1 MNDFVLDTNIC
12 IYWLK
17 GKHEIRRK
25 IEQVGTD
32 HLKIT
37 IISLAELKYGAY
49 YSQKV
54 NENLKNIDNFLKQ
67 VRILFFNNEAAGL
80 FGKIKADLRR
90 SGQIIE
96 DFDILIASIVMGYDD
111 ILVTGNVDHF
121 SKINGLKYENWL
133 EK

>member
-1 MNDFVLDTNIC
+1 MNNFVLDTNIC

-17 GKHEIRRK
+17 GKPEIRKK
-25 IEQVGTD
+25 IERVGVNR
-32 HLKIT
+32 LKIT
-37 IISLAELKYGAY
+37 VISLAELKYGAY

-67 VRILFFNNEAAGL
+67 VRTLSLTNEATDL

-96 DFDILIASIVMGYDD
+96 DFDILIASIVMIHDD

-121 SKINGLKYENWL
+121 SKIIALRYENWL

>member
-17 GKHEIRRK
+17 GKPEIQNK
-25 IEQVGTD
+25 IERVGIN

-37 IISLAELKYGAY
+37 VISLAELKYGAY

-54 NENLKNIDNFLKQ
+54 SENLKNIDNFLKQ
-67 VRILFFNNEAAGL
+67 VRTLLLTNEATDL

-96 DFDILIASIVMGYDD
+96 DFDILIASITMINDG
-111 ILVTGNVDHF
+111 ILVTGNIDHF
-121 SKINGLKYENWL
+121 SKINGLRYENWL
-133 EK
+133 ET

>member
-17 GKHEIRRK
+17 GKYEIRRK

>member
-37 IISLAELKYGAY
+37 IIDEFVKSKF
-49 YSQKV
+49 SPPP
-54 NENLKNIDNFLKQ
+54 
-67 VRILFFNNEAAGL
+67 AG
-80 FGKIKADLRR
+80 GD
-90 SGQIIE
+90 
-96 DFDILIASIVMGYDD
+96 
-111 ILVTGNVDHF
+111 
-121 SKINGLKYENWL
+121 
-133 EK
+133 

>member
-54 NENLKNIDNFLKQ
+54 NENLKNINNFLKQ

-80 FGKIKADLRR
+80 FGKTKADLRR
-90 SGQIIE
+90 AGQIIE
-96 DFDILIASIVMGYDD
+96 DFDILIASIVMSYDD
-111 ILVTGNVDHF
+111 TLVTGNIDHF

>member
-12 IYWLK
+12 IYCLK

-121 SKINGLKYENWL
+121 SKINGLKYEN
-133 EK
+133 

>member
-37 IISLAELKYGAY
+37 IISLAELKYGTY

-67 VRILFFNNEAAGL
+67 VRILFFNKRL
-80 FGKIKADLRR
+80 LVFSGKSRR
-90 SGQIIE
+90 I
-96 DFDILIASIVMGYDD
+96 F
-111 ILVTGNVDHF
+111 VDQD
-121 SKINGLKYENWL
+121 K
-133 EK
+133 